1 VQPTLFDLFFFSSRR
16 RHTRSKRDWSSDVC
30 SSDLKWSQK
39 VFPNVSEE
47 EAVTK
52 MWESILS
59 MSRIDQGDPV
69 DAWNKHN
76 ETLRKAREVLT
87 NKQYDKLIFTGPG
100 TNLEL
105 GLA

>member
-1 VQPTLFDLFFFSSRR
+1 MANKARSEAMRNVSKEIMNDTIPWTVISIPTA
-16 RHTRSKRDWSSDVC
+16 
-30 SSDLKWSQK
+30 KWSQK

-87 NKQYDKLIFTGPG
+87 NKQYDKLIRSEEHTY
-100 TNLEL
+100 EL
-105 GLA
+105 QSR

>member
-1 VQPTLFDLFFFSSRR
+1 MRNVGKEFMNNAITWTVISIA
-16 RHTRSKRDWSSDVC
+16 TA
-30 SSDLKWSQK
+30 KWSQK
-39 VFPNVSEE
+39 VFAIVSEG

-59 MSRIDQGDPV
+59 MSLIDQGEPV

-105 GLA
+105 GLAN